1 MIHFLTGFLS
11 ILILSNYIY
20 LMMTFVQYVEF
31 IFCMMP
37 VFSAMTCGLLT
48 ILSNR
53 DSLSRTEIKLK
64 NVLSVY
70 LLLAGVAWFCTFSFR
85 YFPGLFVY
93 LNASCY
99 FTFLTVQV
107 SFYHFFYILT
117 KTNEQDRF
125 NWWHYAP
132 PVFIFALMQIWS
144 LFIPLDVQ
152 EVIVESRN
160 THIITDYEWYTRFF
174 FTKPEMRLVYS
185 LIYVSLTLFRLNT
198 YYHVINHASSMIRRP
213 KAWVWSLI
221 ILVIT
226 SILSALFATFLSREA
241 AFKSPLLIFTS
252 VIIMIQ
258 HIILTYYIVRRQFLL
273 YVVVK
278 EKKDTAESTDTEN
291 LPKKKI
297 KPTIRKITMPLTK
310 KSLETY
316 MRKEKPYL
324 KPHFKM
330 IDLEEVFGTNRTYI
344 SNFINETYG
353 VNFNRYLNR
362 LRLKEMER
370 LLKQSSNAGKTT
382 ADLIRKAG
390 FTDSRHYHR
399 ALTAEKEKNI

>member
-1 MIHFLTGFLS
+1 
-11 ILILSNYIY
+11 
-20 LMMTFVQYVEF
+20 MMTLAQYFEF

-37 VFSAMTCGLLT
+37 VFSALTCGFLT

-53 DSLSRTEIKLK
+53 DSLSRTEVRLK

-70 LLLAGVAWFCTFSFR
+70 LLLAAFAWFCTFSFR
-85 YFPGLFVY
+85 YLPHVFVY

-99 FTFLTVQV
+99 FTFLAVQV

-125 NWWHYAP
+125 SCWHYAP
-132 PVFIFALMQIWS
+132 PIILFAFMQIWS
-144 LFIPLDVQ
+144 LFVPLDVQ
-152 EVIVESRN
+152 QIIVESRN
-160 THIITDYEWYTRFF
+160 QYILPDYEWYTRFF
-174 FTKPEMRLVYS
+174 FTKPEMRLLYS
-185 LIYVSLTLFRLNT
+185 LIYVTLTLIRLNT
-198 YYHVINHASSMIRRP
+198 YYHVINHASSMIRKP
-213 KAWVWSLI
+213 KIWVWSLI

-226 SILSALFATFLSREA
+226 SILSALFATLLSREA
-241 AFKSPLLIFTS
+241 AFKSPLLKFTS

-273 YVVVK
+273 YVVVAEKTDKAEHTEK
-278 EKKDTAESTDTEN
+278 ESQ
-291 LPKKKI
+291 PKKRI
-297 KPTIRKITMPLTK
+297 KPTIRKLTMPLTK
-310 KSLETY
+310 KSLEAY
-316 MRKEKPYL
+316 MNKEKPYL

-330 IDLEEVFGTNRTYI
+330 INLEEVFGTNRTYI

-370 LLKQSSNAGKTT
+370 LLKQSSNAGKSP

-399 ALTAEKEKNI
+399 ALTAEKENKI